1 MIRACPACGK
11 KNRVPATHL
20 TDVGRC
26 GACKAA
32 LPPPSAPIEV
42 GARDFDEIVA
52 GARVPVLIDFWAS
65 WCGPCRRE
73 NPNVVQAYEKY
84 SKAKFKDGKGFTVF
98 SVSLDKSA
106 EAWAKAIEQDK
117 LAWDTHVSDL
127 QFWNSKA
134 AQLYGVRSI
143 PMSFL
148 VDPKGVIV
156 AKNLRGLSLHQ
167 ELDKYVKSF

>member
-65 WCGPCRRE
+65 WCGPCRMIAPEVAAVASARAGRALVLKVDTDRQTE
-73 NPNVVQAYEKY
+73 LAARFQIQSIP
-84 SKAKFKDGKGFTVF
+84 TLLVF
-98 SVSLDKSA
+98 SNGAAVGRHAGFQSRAAMERWLD
-106 EAWAKAIEQDK
+106 
-117 LAWDTHVSDL
+117 
-127 QFWNSKA
+127 A
-134 AQLYGVRSI
+134 AAR
-143 PMSFL
+143 P
-148 VDPKGVIV
+148 
-156 AKNLRGLSLHQ
+156 
-167 ELDKYVKSF
+167 